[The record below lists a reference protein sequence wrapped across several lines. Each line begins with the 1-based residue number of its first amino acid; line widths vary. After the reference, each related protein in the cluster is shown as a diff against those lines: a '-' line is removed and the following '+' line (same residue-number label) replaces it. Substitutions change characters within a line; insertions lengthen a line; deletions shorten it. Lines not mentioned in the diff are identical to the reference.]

1 MKNRILAILILAT
14 AGLFS
19 VWGCDEAD
27 NQWNPNGT
35 DGMTNPIFATDLA
48 ETTINTTKDGG
59 NYTVNVTQNTSYRW
73 IATSNQSWAV
83 LNVAATDTIDG
94 DKALTIAVS
103 GYTDVASRTA
113 TITLKEVAPKTNR
126 TITFSVVQAGAQ
138 L

>member
-19 VWGCDEAD
+19 FWGCNETD

-35 DGMTNPIFATDLA
+35 DGMANPIFITDLP

-83 LNVAATDTIDG
+83 LDVAATDTIDG
-94 DKALTIAVS
+94 DKTLTIDVS
-103 GYTDVASRTA
+103 AYTEVPSRTA
-113 TITLKEVAPKTNR
+113 TITLKEVAPKSNR
-126 TITFSVVQAGAQ
+126 TITFSVVQAGEQ